1 MAEITNELLYEVL
14 KAVRAD
20 VAAMKTDL
28 ADVKATQLRMREDF
42 HRFEGDLLRIE
53 RMEAST
59 QLRLDRIEI
68 RLGLQDGPTL
78 PT

>member
-1 MAEITNELLYEVL
+1 MAEITTELMYEVL
-14 KAVRAD
+14 KAVRND

-42 HRFEGDLLRIE
+42 HRFEGDLLRFE
-53 RMEAST
+53 RMQAAT
-59 QLRLDRIEI
+59 QLRLDRIET

-78 PT
+78 LT

>member
-1 MAEITNELLYEVL
+1 MAEITNELMYEVL